1 MEITKEDWHL
11 FREKITDWQEA
22 YMERLIGEYRE
33 ILSGDADASDK
44 FWQLEERIRKDKK
57 HPGVIL
63 EIRKQNLLYDLARLI
78 GDGVITFDDIGD
90 FSEEMKEAVNI
101 LCGRH
106 D

>member
-1 MEITKEDWHL
+1 MEITKEDWNL

-22 YMERLIGEYRE
+22 YRE

-63 EIRKQNLLYDLARLI
+63 EIRKQNLPYDLARLI

-90 FSEEMKEAVNI
+90 FSEEMKEAVNF

>member
-1 MEITKEDWHL
+1 MEITKEDWNL

-22 YMERLIGEYRE
+22 YMERLVGEYRE
-33 ILSGDADASDK
+33 ILSKDADASDK

-90 FSEEMKEAVNI
+90 FSEEMKEAVSF